1 MLSLRI
7 QPISN
12 PKNTAKYYF
21 SKDNYYY
28 TGELSTQWFGVSAE
42 KLHLEG
48 EVELNSLEN
57 VLGGMLP
64 NGEIIGLK
72 SISGEIKH
80 RCGYD
85 LTFSAPKSVSY
96 MALVAGHK
104 DFITLHQQAVQ
115 KVLGIIETHAAEAR
129 KSGKDGVEY
138 EKTGNLCIA
147 TILHGTSREHDPHLH
162 IHAQMMNLTERLDGQ
177 WRALASDISRNHGT
191 MEWVM
196 NNQIFL
202 GLVYRSEI
210 ALGLKAMGL
219 EIEHTGDPHGLFE
232 IKHFDQP
239 LMDRLSKRRLQ
250 IEDRVDEMHSSSLKA
265 HDRATQ
271 DTRRE
276 KEAVDP
282 ETLRERWR
290 TESLRLGIEP
300 STYFETL
307 KHKTAEK
314 PFSASVADKTY
325 EQGGP
330 VLDAIAHLSEKKLAF
345 TYQDILQASLYF
357 SLSEQGVDAL
367 MHQIDGEISGHR
379 LIAIDDED
387 KRFTTHELIA
397 KERLLIE
404 KLAQFKPQKN
414 AIPRDARRMH
424 SLTENESIQQVVQD
438 ALANKSG
445 IVRIQQQSAT
455 SREVLKTLIDY
466 ADDSKK
472 IRVLSP
478 TSMTANSIN
487 QERRATPQTLW
498 QWVMAIGK
506 HDIAETVVG
515 FNHRHK
521 HDHQLP
527 FFKSRQ
533 GRELLIVDESQRLSP
548 DDMNNLLAIAGQRAA
563 KVIFLEKPD
572 GLSGFKSDMPGLLD
586 KAKIKTLRVDD
597 KPKRTTEINLMEVR
611 EKDARILKTAEH
623 YASLSEDTRK
633 NTRVLTVSKL
643 EAHETNA
650 AIRVQLKALGAIEA
664 EEKTINTL
672 TRVSLTDTEKRLA
685 KSYKPDWVIIHTTR
699 AASRKLT
706 IMTAHEKDNQ
716 LTVRDRDGVIS
727 HLSTKDI
734 GHASQV
740 YEQTPML
747 VGVGDQLVATGSL
760 VSAGIKV
767 GSHYDV
773 AGFSRFGI
781 KLKQGKKTIHLPLD
795 PKTDL
800 PLTHGYATTIY
811 ANDFKTVDNTI
822 LTLPAYALRKNTLA
836 LVSESTRETLVIMT
850 DDVRKAQ
857 RYAEKVTTNPSAI
870 SLTLDTATTHYGL
883 QTINDETTHDLLNT
897 LDTAI
902 SMLTD
907 EKPSISDSE
916 KALKFAIAHLSEREA
931 AFSSTELLEV
941 AIQRAIG
948 RVSIDSLYST
958 LTQLTDKGDLIA
970 ANQGFMT
977 TKEALDFETSILAMV
992 SAGLN
997 TVKPFLSEADAKDK
1011 LEQARLTTG
1020 QKAACQLITTT
1031 SDQFIVVQGFAGTG
1045 KTTMTR
1051 TAIDAIEYA
1060 QSMTDGKIDL
1070 IAVAPTHQAVKE
1082 MKALGISAQTLK
1094 SFLIEQAFD
1103 TTLTSQS
1110 LVLLDE
1116 SSMVSNRD
1124 CSILVQLVHGAG
1136 ARCAFLGDIS
1146 QHQSIESG
1154 KPSKLMM
1161 QDGQVRIAWMDDIVR
1176 QQVAGY
1182 KKAVE
1187 TLVKGDTGSALS
1199 QFAALPLVSIERGS
1213 DHAHFNALKTS
1224 VIEVGADNTPI
1235 GMAVRDYLSR
1245 TPACRDN
1252 TVVIIHENK
1261 NREIANELIR
1271 ESLMKETT
1279 LGDEN
1284 KRFSR
1289 LLSTNYTTAELYYTQ
1304 TYQDCLKQPEPHYLK
1319 KDNEYY
1325 RIVSVDTKSNVVTLK
1340 DTQGKSSIF
1349 LPEKE
1354 SQDWTIEL
1362 FKMFP
1367 GKVSVGEK
1375 IHFKKTDKSRGR
1387 FSNERVEV
1395 TSVSDDSFTVKD
1407 AQDNSHVLLKK
1418 DLFDCHWDYS
1428 YTATSY
1434 SIQGSSSQ
1442 FVIGVADTGN
1452 KKTSHFRS
1460 FYIMVSRGALHAM
1473 VYTDNY
1479 DKLKNQIQVVPDK
1492 TSALEALDRIST
1504 DIKRRSNE
1512 LPAVEVKNQPAI
1524 QSTPPTTTHATVAPS
1539 YDANVIVQHLNAQA
1553 EKVIKSL
1560 LGEPNASLSSKK
1572 EYRYGTKGSLSFC
1585 LDGEK
1590 RGTWYNFETMDKG
1603 NLLHLIQHELGLDF
1617 KSSLKY
1623 AVELT
1628 GNMISEHRFTVNKK
1642 PESNQKKTKPETSK
1656 TYDYAL
1662 RLARESKPIAGT
1674 LAERYLN
1681 EVRGI
1686 QDTSGHDIRFHPGV
1700 YTSETETR
1708 KNRPSLISIARNA
1721 DNKIACVEAI
1731 YLDDITA
1738 KKAVMGIKSKKSLGS
1753 KNGAGVILN
1762 HGDLKDS
1769 ITYITEGVE
1778 TGLSVRDAV
1787 KHERVITTMGKS
1799 SLPNID
1805 MGLLTNKVVL
1815 CLDNDGKAIEKD
1827 KAILDVISKL
1837 QQHGKEVIIA
1847 MPFRQGDFNDV
1858 ERTNGIHGVIN
1869 TLNKAVSLDRMKGT
1883 DNENRMS
1890 HDQIKT
1896 CLEKISN
1903 QIQMNLPETKDKAIE
1918 KTKSLQ
1924 RFEMEL

>member
-7 QPISN
+7 NPITN
-12 PKNTAKYYF
+12 PKDTAKYYF

-28 TGELSTQWFGVSAE
+28 TGELSTQWFGVSAK

-57 VLGGMLP
+57 VLGGILP

-72 SISGEIKH
+72 SKSGEIKH

-104 DFITLHQQAVQ
+104 EFITLHQQAVQ

-138 EKTGNLCIA
+138 EKTGNLCFA
-147 TILHGTSREHDPHLH
+147 TILHDTSREQDPHLH
-162 IHAQMMNLTERLDGQ
+162 VHALMMNLTERLDGK

-202 GLVYRSEI
+202 GLVYRSEL

-239 LMDRLSKRRLQ
+239 LMDRLSKRRAQ

-265 HDRATQ
+265 HDRATK

-276 KEAVDP
+276 KEATDP

-290 TESLRLGIEP
+290 VESQDLGINP
-300 STYFETL
+300 STYLETL
-307 KHKTAEK
+307 KQKTAEK
-314 PFSASVADKTY
+314 PLSVNVDDKTY
-325 EQGGP
+325 EQGSP
-330 VLDAIAHLSEKKLAF
+330 VLDAIAHLSDKKLAF

-367 MHQIDGEISGHR
+367 MQQIDGEISGHR

-404 KLAQFKPQKN
+404 KLSQFKPQKN
-414 AIPRDARRMH
+414 PIPRDASRMN
-424 SLTENESIQQVVQD
+424 SLTENESIKEVVLN
-438 ALANKSG
+438 ALANKAG
-445 IVRIQQQSAT
+445 VVRIQQQSAT

-466 ADDSKK
+466 AEDSKK

-487 QERRATPQTLW
+487 QERRATLQTLW

-506 HDIAETVVG
+506 NDMAETVAG

-521 HDHQLP
+521 QDHQLP

-548 DDMNNLLAIAGQRAA
+548 DDMNNLLAIAGKRAA
-563 KVIFLEKPD
+563 KIIFLEKPD

-586 KAKIKTLRVDD
+586 KAQVKTLQADD
-597 KPKRTTEINLMEVR
+597 KPKRTTEINLVQVR

-643 EAHETNA
+643 EANEVNA
-650 AIRVQLKALGAIEA
+650 AIRGQLKAQGAIDA
-664 EEKTINTL
+664 DEKTINTL
-672 TRVSLTDTEKRLA
+672 TRVSLTDTEKKFA
-685 KSYKPDWVIIHTTR
+685 KSYKPDWVLIHTTR
-699 AASRKLT
+699 AQTSKLT
-706 IMTAHEKDNQ
+706 IVAAHEKDNR

-727 HLSTKDI
+727 HLSTKEL
-734 GHASQV
+734 GSASQV
-740 YEQTPML
+740 YEQTPVSVSL
-747 VGVGDQLVATGSL
+747 GDQLVATGSL
-760 VSAGIKV
+760 ASMGIKL
-767 GSHYDV
+767 GGHYDV
-773 AGFSRFGI
+773 TGFSRSGI
-781 KLKQGKKTIHLPLD
+781 KLKHGKKTIYLSLD
-795 PKTDL
+795 SKTDL
-800 PLTHGYATTIY
+800 PLTYRYASTIY
-811 ANDFKTVDNTI
+811 ANDFKAVDNTI
-822 LTLPAYALRKNTLA
+822 MTMPAYALRKNTLA
-836 LVSESTRETLVIMT
+836 LVSESTRESLVIMT

-857 RYAEKVTTNPSAI
+857 RYAEKIMTNPSAI
-870 SLTLDTATTHYGL
+870 SLTLETAATHYGL
-883 QTINDETTHDLLNT
+883 QILNDETTHDLLNT
-897 LDTAI
+897 LDKALF
-902 SMLTD
+902 MLLA
-907 EKPSISDSE
+907 EKPEKSESE
-916 KALKFAIAHLSEREA
+916 KALAFAIAHLSEREA
-931 AFSSTELLEV
+931 AFSSTELLGV

-948 RVSIDSLYST
+948 HVSIDSLYST
-958 LTQLTDKGDLIA
+958 LNTLTNKGDLIA
-970 ANQGFMT
+970 ANQGLMT
-977 TKEALDFETSILAMV
+977 TKEALDFETSILATV

-997 TVKPFLSEADAKDK
+997 TVKPFLNEADANAK

-1020 QKAACQLITTT
+1020 QKAACQLIITT
-1031 SDQFIVVQGFAGTG
+1031 SDQFIVIQGFAGTG

-1094 SFLIEQAFD
+1094 SFLIEQ
-1103 TTLTSQS
+1103 TQEGTLTSQS

-1124 CSILVQLVHGAG
+1124 CSKLVQLVHEAG

-1161 QDGQVRIAWMDDIVR
+1161 QDGQVRIALMDDIVR

-1187 TLVKGDTGSALS
+1187 TLVQGDTGRALA

-1224 VIEVGADNTPI
+1224 VIEVGGNSTPI

-1261 NREIANELIR
+1261 KREIANDLIR

-1284 KRFSR
+1284 KPFSR

-1304 TYQDCLKQPEPHYLK
+1304 TYQDCLKQPEPHY
-1319 KDNEYY
+1319 
-1325 RIVSVDTKSNVVTLK
+1325 VSS
-1340 DTQGKSSIF
+1340 
-1349 LPEKE
+1349 PY
-1354 SQDWTIEL
+1354 
-1362 FKMFP
+1362 
-1367 GKVSVGEK
+1367 
-1375 IHFKKTDKSRGR
+1375 H
-1387 FSNERVEV
+1387 RV
-1395 TSVSDDSFTVKD
+1395 K
-1407 AQDNSHVLLKK
+1407 A
-1418 DLFDCHWDYS
+1418 
-1428 YTATSY
+1428 
-1434 SIQGSSSQ
+1434 
-1442 FVIGVADTGN
+1442 
-1452 KKTSHFRS
+1452 
-1460 FYIMVSRGALHAM
+1460 
-1473 VYTDNY
+1473 
-1479 DKLKNQIQVVPDK
+1479 
-1492 TSALEALDRIST
+1492 
-1504 DIKRRSNE
+1504 
-1512 LPAVEVKNQPAI
+1512 
-1524 QSTPPTTTHATVAPS
+1524 
-1539 YDANVIVQHLNAQA
+1539 
-1553 EKVIKSL
+1553 
-1560 LGEPNASLSSKK
+1560 
-1572 EYRYGTKGSLSFC
+1572 
-1585 LDGEK
+1585 
-1590 RGTWYNFETMDKG
+1590 
-1603 NLLHLIQHELGLDF
+1603 
-1617 KSSLKY
+1617 
-1623 AVELT
+1623 
-1628 GNMISEHRFTVNKK
+1628 
-1642 PESNQKKTKPETSK
+1642 
-1656 TYDYAL
+1656 
-1662 RLARESKPIAGT
+1662 
-1674 LAERYLN
+1674 
-1681 EVRGI
+1681 
-1686 QDTSGHDIRFHPGV
+1686 
-1700 YTSETETR
+1700 
-1708 KNRPSLISIARNA
+1708 
-1721 DNKIACVEAI
+1721 
-1731 YLDDITA
+1731 ITA
-1738 KKAVMGIKSKKSLGS
+1738 I
-1753 KNGAGVILN
+1753 
-1762 HGDLKDS
+1762 
-1769 ITYITEGVE
+1769 
-1778 TGLSVRDAV
+1778 
-1787 KHERVITTMGKS
+1787 
-1799 SLPNID
+1799 
-1805 MGLLTNKVVL
+1805 
-1815 CLDNDGKAIEKD
+1815 
-1827 KAILDVISKL
+1827 
-1837 QQHGKEVIIA
+1837 
-1847 MPFRQGDFNDV
+1847 
-1858 ERTNGIHGVIN
+1858 
-1869 TLNKAVSLDRMKGT
+1869 
-1883 DNENRMS
+1883 
-1890 HDQIKT
+1890 
-1896 CLEKISN
+1896 
-1903 QIQMNLPETKDKAIE
+1903 
-1918 KTKSLQ
+1918 
-1924 RFEMEL
+1924 